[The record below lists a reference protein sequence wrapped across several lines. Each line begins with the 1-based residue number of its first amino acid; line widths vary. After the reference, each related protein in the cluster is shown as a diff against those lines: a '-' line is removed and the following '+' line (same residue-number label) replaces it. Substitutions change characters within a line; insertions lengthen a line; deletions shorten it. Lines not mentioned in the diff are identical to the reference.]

1 MPFELLNSIKRFA
14 TQHIQSCASSEN
26 NLNIDLQIMD
36 QI

>member
-14 TQHIQSCASSEN
+14 TQHIQSCAFS